1 MPCLCLL
8 QAGCF
13 DIISVCCSRER
24 VVKMN
29 IVNSNLYKL
38 PQEKLLYSGASAL
51 TDVELL
57 ALILRTGT
65 ADRKVLE
72 LARDV
77 MAYADNLSQEL
88 CNVDV
93 RELLNINGIGV
104 SKACSIVASME
115 LARRVREPSTAS
127 GITIRTASDVAELFM
142 KRMRGEKREHVQMFL
157 LNSKCS
163 VESEYTV
170 SIGALNSAELNP
182 REVYSVAIRRSAAAI
197 ILAHNHPS
205 GDPEP
210 SNVDIISTRRIEA
223 AGELV
228 GIKLLDHVIVGYER
242 YVSLRAEGY
251 IEQE

>member
-1 MPCLCLL
+1 M
-8 QAGCF
+8 
-13 DIISVCCSRER
+13 
-24 VVKMN
+24 
-29 IVNSNLYKL
+29 
-38 PQEKLLYSGASAL
+38 
-51 TDVELL
+51 
-57 ALILRTGT
+57 
-65 ADRKVLE
+65 
-72 LARDV
+72 
-77 MAYADNLSQEL
+77 
-88 CNVDV
+88 
-93 RELLNINGIGV
+93 

-157 LNSKCS
+157 LNSKCN

>member
-1 MPCLCLL
+1 
-8 QAGCF
+8 
-13 DIISVCCSRER
+13 
-24 VVKMN
+24 MN

-57 ALILRTGT
+57 SLILRTGT

-157 LNSKCS
+157 LNSKCN

>member
-1 MPCLCLL
+1 
-8 QAGCF
+8 
-13 DIISVCCSRER
+13 
-24 VVKMN
+24 MN

-38 PQEKLLYSGASAL
+38 PQEKLLYSGTSAL

-157 LNSKCS
+157 LNSKCN

-170 SIGALNSAELNP
+170 SIGVLNSAELNP

>member
-1 MPCLCLL
+1 
-8 QAGCF
+8 
-13 DIISVCCSRER
+13 
-24 VVKMN
+24 MN

-38 PQEKLLYSGASAL
+38 PQEKLLYSGTSAL

-157 LNSKCS
+157 LNSKCN